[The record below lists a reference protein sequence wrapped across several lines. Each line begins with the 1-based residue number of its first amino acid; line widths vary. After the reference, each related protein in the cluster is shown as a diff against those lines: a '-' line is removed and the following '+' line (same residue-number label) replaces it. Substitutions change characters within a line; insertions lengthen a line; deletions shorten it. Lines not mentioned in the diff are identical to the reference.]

1 MTRALSTS
9 ILVACA
15 LALACPAL
23 ASPAAERAPAE
34 AALVALT
41 GDSPDLRATWRDGEA
56 RPWLI
61 AGLRTA
67 TAGATPEARAASF
80 LASQRALLGVDP
92 GALRYLETRTLPG
105 RSIVR
110 MAQTWQGLP
119 VVGRVVVVNL
129 DAEGRVTRLVNGA
142 QHITAVPAPA
152 IEVTDARVA
161 ALTAVGLDAESFTMA
176 QLGKLPAQEAVLA
189 HPGAAKRVFLVRV
202 VRAPLSQHLEVQVD
216 ATTGD
221 VLSVTNRVLH

>member
-41 GDSPDLRATWRDGEA
+41 GDSPDLRATWRDGE
-56 RPWLI
+56 
-61 AGLRTA
+61 
-67 TAGATPEARAASF
+67 GATPEARAASF